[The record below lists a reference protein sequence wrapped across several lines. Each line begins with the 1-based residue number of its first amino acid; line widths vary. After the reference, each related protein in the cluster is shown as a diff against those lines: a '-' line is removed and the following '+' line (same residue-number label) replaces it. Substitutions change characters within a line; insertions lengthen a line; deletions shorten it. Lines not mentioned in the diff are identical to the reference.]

1 MQETT
6 FNSPC
11 QSNGARAFESVNVW
25 LNAFF
30 NQEVKDKVELP
41 NSGSTQSLLSI
52 QDKINFK
59 FRNEILL
66 CQAFTHSTFSHEFGD
81 LRIPSN
87 ERLEFLGDSI
97 LNMIVA
103 KEIYLRFPDL
113 SEGELSKIRCALVN
127 ESSLAKLA
135 SSIDIGKNLFL
146 GKGEFKS
153 HGEQKASLLA
163 DSFEALI
170 AAIFIDSDENLS
182 IVTRVFAQIIEIFEA
197 EQKCIFYREE
207 LLEDFDSKSKLQEV
221 VMALYQIHPEYRCV
235 EMKNEF
241 SVELWIGNKL
251 CASMIGPSKKKN
263 EKELAKLVLT
273 EKKYQL

>member
-11 QSNGARAFESVNVW
+11 QSNGVRKYDSVNIW

-30 NQEVKDKVELP
+30 NLEVKEKVELP

-52 QDKINFK
+52 QEKINYK
-59 FRNEILL
+59 FRNETLL
-66 CQAFTHSTFSHEFGD
+66 CQAFTHSTFSHEFDELG
-81 LRIPSN
+81 IQSN

-103 KEIYLRFPDL
+103 KEIYLRFPVL

-135 SSIDIGKNLFL
+135 SSIEIGKNLFL

-163 DSFEALI
+163 DSLEALI
-170 AAIFIDSDENLS
+170 AAIFIDSKENLG
-182 IVTRVFAQIIEIFEA
+182 IVSQVFAQIIKNFEA
-197 EQKCIFYREE
+197 QQKSPFYHIE
-207 LLEDFDSKSKLQEV
+207 LAENFDSKSKLQEV
-221 VMALYQIHPEYRCV
+221 VMALYQIHPEYKCV
-235 EMKNEF
+235 ELKNEF
-241 SVELWIGNKL
+241 SVELWIGNKM
-251 CASMIGPSKKKN
+251 CAAMTGTSKKKI

>member
-11 QSNGARAFESVNVW
+11 QSSGVRKYDSVNVW

-30 NQEVKDKVELP
+30 NQEVKEKVDLP

-52 QDKINFK
+52 QEKINYK
-59 FRNEILL
+59 FRNETLL
-66 CQAFTHSTFSHEFGD
+66 CQAFTHSTFSHEFGE
-81 LRIPSN
+81 LSIPSN

-103 KEIYLRFPDL
+103 KEIYLRFPEL

-135 SSIDIGKNLFL
+135 SSIEIGKNLFL

-163 DSFEALI
+163 DSLEALI
-170 AAIFIDSDENLS
+170 AAIFIDSKENLG
-182 IVTRVFAQIIEIFEA
+182 IVSQVFTQIIKNFEA
-197 EQKCIFYREE
+197 QQKCQFYQIE
-207 LLEDFDSKSKLQEV
+207 LAENFDSKSKLQEV
-221 VMALYQIHPEYRCV
+221 VMALYQIHPEYKCV
-235 EMKNEF
+235 DLKNEF
-241 SVELWIGNKL
+241 SVELWIGNKM
-251 CASMIGPSKKKN
+251 CASMNGTSKKKI